1 VTSVEFARVN
11 QSVKGGV
18 IVVKYLITG
27 AAGFVGSNLSTRLA
41 NSGNVVLGVDNFS
54 PYYSPELKKL
64 RVSELLDPLGIEVK
78 NIDLSS
84 LDSFQA
90 LVRGYQPD
98 AIIHL
103 AAQPG
108 VRTPLGKSYQ
118 YIQNNVVAFS
128 NVLQATIE
136 EEVPEFLYASSSSVY
151 GNSLNIPYQENDQTI
166 RPISIYG
173 ATKLANEILTP
184 AFINGS
190 KTRARGMRFFTV
202 YGPWGRPDMA
212 YFRIIDSVLNGTEF
226 KKFGGGEVKRD
237 FTYVDDITVAIEK
250 LSLELKNRET
260 GYSDIVNIGG
270 GNPHSLNDLISVVS
284 KLLGSRANL
293 IELESNPNDTS
304 YTNADVSLLNQLTQN
319 VPSVDLES
327 GVAKTIAWAKQK
339 SIQEHLGTWI
349 SSTN

>member
-1 VTSVEFARVN
+1 M
-11 QSVKGGV
+11 
-18 IVVKYLITG
+18 KYLITG

-41 NSGNVVLGVDNFS
+41 NSGHSVLGVDNFS

-64 RVSELLDPLGIEVK
+64 RVTQLLNPLGIEVK
-78 NIDLSS
+78 KIDLSS
-84 LDSFQA
+84 LESFQV
-90 LVRGYQPD
+90 LVREYQPD
-98 AIIHL
+98 AIVHL

-128 NVLQATIE
+128 NVLQTAIE
-136 EEVPEFLYASSSSVY
+136 EAVPEFLYASSSSVY
-151 GNSLNIPYQENDQTI
+151 GNSLNIPYQEDDQTI

-212 YFRIIDSVLNGTEF
+212 YFRLIDSVINGSEF
-226 KKFGGGEVKRD
+226 KKYGGGEVKRD
-237 FTYVDDITVAIEK
+237 FTYIDDITLAIEK
-250 LSLELKNRET
+250 LSLELKSREE

-270 GNPHSLNDLISVVS
+270 GNPYSLNDLIAVVS
-284 KLLGSRANL
+284 NQLGSAVNL

-304 YTNADVSLLNQLTQN
+304 YTNADVSRLNQLTQT
-319 VPSVDLES
+319 VPSVDLEY
-327 GVAKTIAWAKQK
+327 GVAKTIAWSKQQG
-339 SIQEHLGTWI
+339 IQEYLKAWI
-349 SSTN
+349 ASTN